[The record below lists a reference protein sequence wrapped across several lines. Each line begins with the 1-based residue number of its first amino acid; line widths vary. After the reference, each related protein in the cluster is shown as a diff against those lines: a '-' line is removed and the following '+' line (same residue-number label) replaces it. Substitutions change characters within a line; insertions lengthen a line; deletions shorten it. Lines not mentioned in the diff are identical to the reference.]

1 MLVNAGV
8 RSPAAAPGSPQLWKI
23 DCACYIFLKISS
35 IYYICP
41 KMCYSKGKFVHNE
54 MSFVYAV
61 LNTKVCT
68 TCKISQTLN
77 CPVKKFSA

>member
-1 MLVNAGV
+1 MLV
-8 RSPAAAPGSPQLWKI
+8 SAPQQQLLAPHSYGKSI
-23 DCACYIFLKISS
+23 VHATFFLRFPPYII
-35 IYYICP
+35 YICP